1 MRKSTHQLKVW
12 TGEFGKVYTERNIF
26 TAKELDNLYIK
37 RYGIARTAMNRKFL
51 NGISRAS
58 RILEVGS
65 NVANQLVCLQK
76 MGFNNLY
83 GFEPQD
89 YAVECSKQLTSGINI
104 IKADIFDIPFKDNYF
119 DVIFTSGVLI
129 HISPK
134 HIQKAI
140 KEIYRCSAK
149 FIWGFEYYS
158 RQYEQIKYR
167 DKHNLLWKTDFA
179 KLYLNQ
185 FRDLEMVKEEHIKY
199 LDNDNVDLMFL
210 LKKKKKHDKA
220 YKSR

>member
-1 MRKSTHQLKVW
+1 MKKSTQQLKVW
-12 TGEFGKVYTERNIF
+12 TGEFGKGYTERNIF
-26 TAKELDNLYIK
+26 TVKELDNLYIK
-37 RYGIARTAMNRKFL
+37 RYGITRTAMNRKFL
-51 NGISRAS
+51 NGISHSS

-83 GFEPQD
+83 GIEPQS
-89 YAVECSKQLTSGINI
+89 YAVERSKELTKGINI
-104 IKADIFDIPFKDNYF
+104 IKADVFDIPFKDNYF

-158 RQYEQIKYR
+158 QQYKQIEYR
-167 DKHNLLWKTDFA
+167 DKHSLLWKTDFT
-179 KLYLNQ
+179 KLYLKQ
-185 FRDLEMVKEEHIKY
+185 FKELKLVKSEHIKY
-199 LDNDNVDLMFL
+199 LDNDNVDSMFL
-210 LKKKKKHDKA
+210 LKKKYDKTH
-220 YKSR
+220 KSS